1 MENPI
6 TVLLFFLG
14 LEEGDQN
21 LDSKLAKK
29 LGMPIPNA
37 KLYLDIANWNKN
49 WCHTLSERLCFPKD
63 YWYDLLCQYNASQ
76 VDHIIKTKFK

>member
-14 LEEGDQN
+14 LEQGDQN
-21 LDSKLAKK
+21 FDSKLVYK

-37 KLYLDIANWNKN
+37 KLYLDIANWDKN
-49 WCHTLSERLCFPKD
+49 WCQTLSERLCFPKD
-63 YWYDLLCQYNASQ
+63 YWYNLLCQYNASK
-76 VDHIIKTKFK
+76 VDNIIETEFK